1 MAEPSVVLWDIGGVL
16 LSNGWEAADRVRAA
30 QRFGFDAAEVER
42 RHASE
47 VPSFE
52 RGEITMADY
61 LDRTLFYT
69 PRPFS
74 KEAVESFMFGCTT
87 AHPGVL
93 EIAWE
98 LGRRHRFLMASFN
111 NESRELNEQRIE
123 RFGLR
128 DFLSVFFSSCYIG
141 HRKPDPAAYRLVLGC
156 LQRPAGEVIFID
168 DRPENLVP
176 AGDLGMRTIHYQ
188 TPDALRADLAREGV
202 VA

>member
-1 MAEPSVVLWDIGGVL
+1 VADPAVVLWDIGGVL

-30 QRFGFDAAEVER
+30 QTFGFDAAEVER
-42 RHASE
+42 RHLSE

-52 RGEITMADY
+52 RGEISMVEY

-69 PRPFS
+69 PRSFS
-74 KEAVESFMFGCTT
+74 RGSIESFMYDCTT
-87 AHPGVL
+87 AHPAVL
-93 EIAWE
+93 ELARE
-98 LGRRHRFLMASFN
+98 LGARHRFLMASFN
-111 NESRELNEQRIE
+111 NESRELNERRIA

-141 HRKPDPAAYRLVLGC
+141 RRKPDPAAYRLVLDC
-156 LQRPAGEVIFID
+156 LQRPASELVFID

-176 AGDLGMRTIHYQ
+176 AADLGMRTIHYQ
-188 TPDALRADLAREGV
+188 TPEALRVDLAREGV